1 MQTDPSRVKKTD
13 AGDPEK
19 CSVWNLHKI
28 FTENDT
34 QNNIHNDCRS
44 ASIGC
49 VDCKKILKKNISHEI
64 LPIRDRY
71 YNFKSDQDNLQ
82 QIITTGCKKASEKA
96 EKQVEII
103 RKAIGL

>member
-34 QNNIHNDCRS
+34 QNNIQKIADQQ
-44 ASIGC
+44 ASVVLI
-49 VDCKKILKKNISHEI
+49 VKK
-64 LPIRDRY
+64 
-71 YNFKSDQDNLQ
+71 F
-82 QIITTGCKKASEKA
+82 
-96 EKQVEII
+96 
-103 RKAIGL
+103 